1 MVEYQFPV
9 GIYQKIVVVH
19 IRSLADASGVEADP
33 VIFAR
38 QVELGVGVDR
48 IAKQCIACGQN
59 QTFPVPGASH
69 REGVVPGFSFEEG
82 LVRLAHS
89 TDGHRFDVGHQRADI
104 RQRSDSVLVR
114 VDYAGGRDGC
124 IAGRI
129 YGQVHD
135 SESHAPEEIAVPVL
149 CHYREHF
156 HILHIQNHLFG
167 KVVLPDAVL
176 IQSLPVPFD
185 HQPYA
190 GVAALAVLRS
200 HNE

>member
-38 QVELGVGVDR
+38 QVELGVGVDCV
-48 IAKQCIACGQN
+48 AKQCVACGQN

-89 TDGHRFDVGHQRADI
+89 TDGHRFDV
-104 RQRSDSVLVR
+104 
-114 VDYAGGRDGC
+114 
-124 IAGRI
+124 
-129 YGQVHD
+129 
-135 SESHAPEEIAVPVL
+135 
-149 CHYREHF
+149 
-156 HILHIQNHLFG
+156 
-167 KVVLPDAVL
+167 
-176 IQSLPVPFD
+176 
-185 HQPYA
+185 
-190 GVAALAVLRS
+190 
-200 HNE
+200 